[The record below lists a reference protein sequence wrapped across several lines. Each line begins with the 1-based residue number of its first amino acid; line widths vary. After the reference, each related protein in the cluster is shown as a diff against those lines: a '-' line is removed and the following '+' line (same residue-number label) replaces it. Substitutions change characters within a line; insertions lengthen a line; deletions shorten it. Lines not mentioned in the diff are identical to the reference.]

1 MNALYLVAGLGNPG
15 KDYKGTRHNVGFDT
29 VDLLAERH
37 GISLNKAKF
46 NALYGDGMIEGE
58 RVFLLK
64 PTTYMNNSG
73 IAIREFLDFY
83 KLDIDSLIVIVDDV
97 DIDFGAIRIKKKG
110 SAGSHNGLKSIIYHL
125 IDDNFKRI
133 KIGIGNK
140 HEGEDL
146 ANFVLSRFSKEDRIT
161 IDKAIN
167 YAADSVSMILKKG
180 VDETM
185 NTYNRRD
192 FNELSL

>member
-1 MNALYLVAGLGNPG
+1 MYLIAGLGNPG

-29 VDLLAERH
+29 IDLLSEKH
-37 GISLNKAKF
+37 GINLNKAKF
-46 NALYGDGMIEGE
+46 NSLYGDGIIEGK
-58 RVFLLK
+58 RVFLMK

-83 KLDIDSLIVIVDDV
+83 KLDIDSLIVIVDDI
-97 DIDFGAIRIKKKG
+97 DIDFGTIRIKKKG

-125 IDDNFKRI
+125 IDDNFIRI
-133 KIGIGNK
+133 KIGIGSK

-161 IDKAIN
+161 IDKSVN
-167 YAADSVSMILKKG
+167 YAADSVAMILRDG
-180 VDETM
+180 VDDAM
-185 NTYNRRD
+185 NIYNRRD
-192 FNELSL
+192 LNELSL